1 MTPSKPEPTSSG
13 RRICAECS
21 RVTVVAG
28 LGRQETG
35 FSEEETCN
43 SRSSGMHETVAPT
56 AAPARPVPCNDAT
69 GRVRPITPEEQVK
82 KARALA
88 AFVEKMLAMP
98 DEDPPGAWEEAMRD
112 LDAHR
117 PHRKLFEGLY

>member
-1 MTPSKPEPTSSG
+1 MRTLDDESDVNPDKLGASLDQSTDSTPRSMPCYDAKG
-13 RRICAECS
+13 RF
-21 RVTVVAG
+21 
-28 LGRQETG
+28 Q
-35 FSEEETCN
+35 
-43 SRSSGMHETVAPT
+43 
-56 AAPARPVPCNDAT
+56 
-69 GRVRPITPEEQVK
+69 PITREEQAE
-82 KARALA
+82 KARAVA

>member
-1 MTPSKPEPTSSG
+1 MFIRVEFKGAALAAAMGGQTMGKSETEMGERTSPSKAGSGNGNEPPV
-13 RRICAECS
+13 R
-21 RVTVVAG
+21 
-28 LGRQETG
+28 
-35 FSEEETCN
+35 
-43 SRSSGMHETVAPT
+43 H
-56 AAPARPVPCNDAT
+56 VPCNDPT
-69 GRVRPITPEEQVK
+69 GRVRAITPEEQAE
-82 KARALA
+82 KAQAIA

>member
-1 MTPSKPEPTSSG
+1 MRIPENEICDSVTPEMT
-13 RRICAECS
+13 RA
-21 RVTVVAG
+21 
-28 LGRQETG
+28 
-35 FSEEETCN
+35 
-43 SRSSGMHETVAPT
+43 VAPNSAT
-56 AAPARPVPCNDAT
+56 ARPIPCNDAT
-69 GRVRPITPEEQVK
+69 GRIRPITAEEQAE
-82 KARALA
+82 KARAVA

>member
-1 MTPSKPEPTSSG
+1 SQTMGMLDEEPNANTDQERGVQDLPHTSS
-13 RRICAECS
+13 
-21 RVTVVAG
+21 
-28 LGRQETG
+28 
-35 FSEEETCN
+35 
-43 SRSSGMHETVAPT
+43 P
-56 AAPARPVPCNDAT
+56 RPVPCNDAR
-69 GRVRPITPEEQVK
+69 GRVLPITPEEQAQ
-82 KARALA
+82 KARAIA